1 MDFSPYISQ
10 DRSVTHYDGHNSEQE
25 REELKK
31 QDDVSQSE
39 AQGQTVLVN
48 KLDQLA
54 V

>member
-1 MDFSPYISQ
+1 M
-10 DRSVTHYDGHNSEQE
+10 THYDGHSSGHE

-39 AQGQTVLVN
+39 AQGQTALVN

>member
-1 MDFSPYISQ
+1 MTLMLCLSQ
-10 DRSVTHYDGHNSEQE
+10 DRSVTHYDGHSTDHE